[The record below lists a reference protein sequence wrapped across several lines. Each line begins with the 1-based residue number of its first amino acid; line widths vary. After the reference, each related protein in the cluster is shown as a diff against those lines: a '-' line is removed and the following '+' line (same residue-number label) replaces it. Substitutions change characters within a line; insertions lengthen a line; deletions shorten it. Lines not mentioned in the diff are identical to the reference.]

1 MKRRIITVLLAM
13 ATCMIMAGCGTSGN
27 SSTETAAPT
36 AGTVA
41 ATDSATMD
49 DSYDESLESQDET
62 WTKAPDDMETE
73 EIPVAEP
80 TLDEVLNDVLSYVE
94 REGMI
99 IVDEDSINDLIEL
112 MYITEGPDALNI
124 FNQLCADG
132 QIVTAPVEPEGI
144 IVFTYNGSDVAFSYK
159 EGETVTI
166 NLDCINP
173 DNGYV
178 SHLRTFYFENANRCY
193 PAFNGLSVNATQ
205 ARMHF
210 NSDFTQMT
218 AMATLEDGSVHV
230 GWIEENG
237 KFTDV
242 SALVTADAGDFG
254 GLTNHS
260 YPCFGPGG
268 YFYFRDETS
277 SNVQVKRAPLDN
289 LTVSAVETLIENE
302 HYKAAI
308 LSPLPDG
315 TVEDDITNSK
325 WYYYDEEM
333 TYPAR
338 GDCFADWI
346 SPSECVGIEGNVIY
360 KYSLSETTRSF
371 FTWNNEKTALIPD
384 IKGRNNWSIIVSPD
398 ASRIAFLSAL
408 TEGTDTAPYL
418 YTVPISGGD
427 PTKVSTDFYIDGRV
441 NYENFSRGFWSSC
454 LIAWK

>member
-1 MKRRIITVLLAM
+1 MKRRIAAVLLAM
-13 ATCMIMAGCGTSGN
+13 TIGAVIAGCATSGD
-27 SSTETAAPT
+27 SSAETATPAIDTT
-36 AGTVA
+36 AM
-41 ATDSATMD
+41 TDNTAMD
-49 DSYDESLESQDET
+49 DSYDEPSENQVET
-62 WTKAPDDMETE
+62 ETIAPDNMETE
-73 EIPVAEP
+73 EAPVAEP
-80 TLDEVLNDVLSYVE
+80 TLDEVLNDVLNYVE

-112 MYITEGPDALNI
+112 MYIAEGPDALNI

-144 IVFTYNGSDVAFSYK
+144 IVFTYNGSNVAFSYK

-166 NLDCINP
+166 SLDCINP

-230 GWIEENG
+230 GWIDKNG

-289 LTVSAVETLIENE
+289 LTVSAVETLIEKE

-308 LSPLPDG
+308 LSPLPNG
-315 TVEDDITNSK
+315 TAEDDTDK
-325 WYYYDEEM
+325 WFYYNEEM
-333 TYPAR
+333 AYPAR
-338 GDCFADWI
+338 GGCFADWI
-346 SPSECVGIEGNVIY
+346 SPSECVGVEGNIIY
-360 KYSLSETTRSF
+360 KYNLRETTRNI
-371 FTWNNEKTALIPD
+371 FTWNDEKTALIPD
-384 IKGRNNWSIIVSPD
+384 IKGRNNWGIIVSPD

-427 PTKVSTDFYIDGRV
+427 PTKVSTDFYFDGRV
-441 NYENFSRGFWSSC
+441 NYENFSRGFRSSC

>member
-1 MKRRIITVLLAM
+1 MRRKITAVLLAM
-13 ATCMIMAGCGTSGN
+13 AIGAVIAGCGTSDD
-27 SSTETAAPT
+27 SSVETAAP
-36 AGTVA
+36 
-41 ATDSATMD
+41 ATDTTAITDSTAMD
-49 DSYDESLESQDET
+49 DSYDEPSENQVET
-62 WTKAPDDMETE
+62 GIKAPDNMETE
-73 EIPVAEP
+73 EIPVTEP
-80 TLDEVLNDVLSYVE
+80 TLDEVLNDVLSYAE

-132 QIVTAPVEPEGI
+132 EIVTVPAEPEGI
-144 IVFTYNGSDVAFSYK
+144 IVCTYNGSEFAFLYK

-268 YFYFRDETS
+268 YFYFRDGTN
-277 SNVQVKRAPLDN
+277 SNVQVKRVPLNN

-302 HYKAAI
+302 RYQAAI

-315 TVEDDITNSK
+315 TAEDDTDK
-325 WYYYDEEM
+325 WFYYNEEM
-333 TYPAR
+333 AYPAR
-338 GDCFADWI
+338 GGCFADWI
-346 SPSECVGIEGNVIY
+346 SPSECVGIEDNVIY
-360 KYSLSETTRSF
+360 KYNLSETTRNI
-371 FTWNNEKTALIPD
+371 FTWDDEKTALIPD
-384 IKGRNNWSIIVSPD
+384 IKGRNNWGIIVSPD
-398 ASRIAFLSAL
+398 ASRVAFLSAL
-408 TEGTDTAPYL
+408 TEGTDKAPYL

-427 PTKVSTDFYIDGRV
+427 PTKVSTDFYFDGRV
-441 NYENFSRGFWSSC
+441 NYENVSRGFFSSC
-454 LIAWK
+454 LIAWE